1 MKKIIISNFKM
12 NTTPSEMKTYSMAL
26 ATKTSESKNQIIVCP
41 PFTHLCVAKQFLDG
55 SKVSLGAQNV
65 SSEEKGAFT
74 GEVSASMLKD
84 SGVEYVI
91 VGHSE
96 RRTKFKET
104 DRLVNK
110 KIKTALANG
119 LKVILCIGEDLASRQ
134 AKQACAVVKK
144 ELDDAL
150 KGIYENELEGVII
163 AYEPI
168 WAIGTGKT
176 ATLKDIQKMVELIR
190 KEIAYL
196 YSDKA
201 GQQINVVYGGSIDI
215 QNYKK
220 IISLACLNGALIGG
234 ASLNVDNFA
243 VIARENYWL
252 IGEKMEHISLYR
264 KYRPKTFDEVIGQ
277 EHITKTLQNQIMN
290 NHIGHAYLFT
300 GTRGTGKTSVAKI
313 FARAVNCLTPV
324 NGSPCGK
331 CENCLN
337 LQKDNDINIIE
348 MDAASNNK
356 VDDVREIREKVKFLP
371 VGAKYKVY
379 IIDEVHMLTDSAFNA
394 LLKTLEEPPEHII
407 FILATTEAH
416 KLPQTILSRCVRFDF
431 HLVSVSDL
439 MKHLAKIFDKENI
452 KYDEES
458 LKLIATA
465 GEGSVRDTLS
475 IADSIAS
482 YCQGNITKEQTLE
495 ILGTTDYDLILSF
508 FKEIKDREVGNIL
521 SLIDKIEK
529 EGKNLAVF
537 AKDLSKHA
545 RNLLVCKTCKDVND
559 ILNLPNDVFEK
570 FKEQADLF
578 EEKDLIRYM
587 QVFSSAENELRYTLS
602 VRLLLETTCLTAIL
616 GLEVKKNWKLK

>member
-1 MKKIIISNFKM
+1 
-12 NTTPSEMKTYSMAL
+12 
-26 ATKTSESKNQIIVCP
+26 
-41 PFTHLCVAKQFLDG
+41 
-55 SKVSLGAQNV
+55 
-65 SSEEKGAFT
+65 
-74 GEVSASMLKD
+74 
-84 SGVEYVI
+84 
-91 VGHSE
+91 
-96 RRTKFKET
+96 
-104 DRLVNK
+104 
-110 KIKTALANG
+110 
-119 LKVILCIGEDLASRQ
+119 
-134 AKQACAVVKK
+134 
-144 ELDDAL
+144 
-150 KGIYENELEGVII
+150 
-163 AYEPI
+163 
-168 WAIGTGKT
+168 
-176 ATLKDIQKMVELIR
+176 
-190 KEIAYL
+190 
-196 YSDKA
+196 
-201 GQQINVVYGGSIDI
+201 
-215 QNYKK
+215 
-220 IISLACLNGALIGG
+220 
-234 ASLNVDNFA
+234 
-243 VIARENYWL
+243 
-252 IGEKMEHISLYR
+252 MEHISLYR
-264 KYRPKTFDEVIGQ
+264 KYRPKTFEDVIGQ
-277 EHITKTLQNQIMN
+277 DHITKTLQNQIMN

-300 GTRGTGKTSVAKI
+300 GTRGTGKTSIAKI
-313 FARAVNCLTPV
+313 FARAVNCLSPV

-407 FILATTEAH
+407 FILATTEVH

-431 HLVSVSDL
+431 HLVSVEDL
-439 MKHLAKIFDKENI
+439 VKHLRKIFDKENI

-482 YCQGNITKEQTLE
+482 YAQGNITKEQTLE
-495 ILGTTDYDLILSF
+495 ILGTTDYELILSF

-521 SLIDKIEK
+521 TLIDKIEK

-545 RNLLVCKTCKDVND
+545 RNLLVCKTCKDANK

-578 EEKDLIRYM
+578 DEKDLIRYM

-616 GLEVKKNWKLK
+616 GFEVKKKLKIEVDKTKLSPKNVWGKIVLYLRENKKVALHVACGDITDVAIENNNLVIKTSDDFLIDVLTSGIKDLENAIRWQGLTLGIEIVKFESQTQKQDKDIVKLKRIFGEKLDIQN

>member
-1 MKKIIISNFKM
+1 
-12 NTTPSEMKTYSMAL
+12 
-26 ATKTSESKNQIIVCP
+26 
-41 PFTHLCVAKQFLDG
+41 
-55 SKVSLGAQNV
+55 
-65 SSEEKGAFT
+65 
-74 GEVSASMLKD
+74 
-84 SGVEYVI
+84 
-91 VGHSE
+91 
-96 RRTKFKET
+96 
-104 DRLVNK
+104 
-110 KIKTALANG
+110 
-119 LKVILCIGEDLASRQ
+119 
-134 AKQACAVVKK
+134 
-144 ELDDAL
+144 
-150 KGIYENELEGVII
+150 
-163 AYEPI
+163 
-168 WAIGTGKT
+168 
-176 ATLKDIQKMVELIR
+176 
-190 KEIAYL
+190 
-196 YSDKA
+196 
-201 GQQINVVYGGSIDI
+201 
-215 QNYKK
+215 
-220 IISLACLNGALIGG
+220 
-234 ASLNVDNFA
+234 
-243 VIARENYWL
+243 
-252 IGEKMEHISLYR
+252 MEHISLYR
-264 KYRPKTFDEVIGQ
+264 KYRPKTFEDVIGQ
-277 EHITKTLQNQIMN
+277 DHITKTLQNQIMN

-300 GTRGTGKTSVAKI
+300 GTRGTGKTSIAKI
-313 FARAVNCLTPV
+313 FARAVNCLSPV

-407 FILATTEAH
+407 FILATTEVH

-431 HLVSVSDL
+431 HLVSVEDL
-439 MKHLAKIFDKENI
+439 VKHLRKIFDKENI

-482 YCQGNITKEQTLE
+482 YAQGNITKEQTLE
-495 ILGTTDYDLILSF
+495 ILGTTDYELILSF

-521 SLIDKIEK
+521 TLIDKIEK

-545 RNLLVCKTCKDVND
+545 RNLLVCKTCKDANK
-559 ILNLPNDVFEK
+559 ILNLPDDVFEK
-570 FKEQADLF
+570 FQEQADLF
-578 EEKDLIRYM
+578 DEKDLIRYM

-616 GLEVKKNWKLK
+616 GFEVKKKLKIEVDKTKLSPKNVWGKIVLYLRENKKVALHVACGDITDVAIENNNLVIKTSDDFLIDVLTSGIKDLENAIRWQGLTLGIEIVKFESQTQKQDKDIVKLKRIFGEKLDIQN